1 MMLCNQLDGYHVSE
15 DTTSNFCVASS
26 SILKKDG
33 YKSFLWDAGDHLCD
47 YTASGPNRSQFDIF
61 NYENLKSKVN

>member
-1 MMLCNQLDGYHVSE
+1 MMLCNQLNGYHVSE
-15 DTTSNFCVASS
+15 DTTSNFCVPSS

-33 YKSFLWDAGDHLCD
+33 CVSSEILVTICMTTQHQTKAD
-47 YTASGPNRSQFDIF
+47 RSFDIC